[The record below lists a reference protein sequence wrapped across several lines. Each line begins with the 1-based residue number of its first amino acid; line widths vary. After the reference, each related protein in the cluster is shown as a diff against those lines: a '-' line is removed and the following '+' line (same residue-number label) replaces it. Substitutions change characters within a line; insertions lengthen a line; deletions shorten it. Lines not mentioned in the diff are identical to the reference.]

1 MLCPCMHE
9 EKQHDDVTL
18 ETLLDMFLKEEI
30 DRVRASL
37 ARRDPFLDRF
47 SSIVSVGQSALDG
60 KDNLFNRVF
69 PALLRTADLTVVESD
84 KNGPCIF
91 SSPLEHVKRGSWENL
106 PRLPSGDEQKP
117 VGTYGRPVWVVFDG
131 MAQRILF
138 VDHVW
143 DTSSASFAE
152 RRCRFMAATL
162 SAVDRLSQDP
172 TSLPWPRTAVG
183 MAIIDC
189 SDRASDPMQGVYR
202 VSEID
207 QILGTTGLGRSLN
220 DVLCRFQDMVQEELE
235 KAAAESGSE
244 AEAEAEAETGFWLD
258 FPLRLYDPEDE

>member
-1 MLCPCMHE
+1 MPE
-9 EKQHDDVTL
+9 EKQHDDAAL
-18 ETLLDMFLKEEI
+18 ETLLDTFLKEEI

-37 ARRDPFLDRF
+37 ATRDPFLDRF
-47 SSIVSVGQSALDG
+47 FSIVSVGQSALDG

-91 SSPLEHVKRGSWENL
+91 SSALEHVRRGSWENL

-117 VGTYGRPVWVVFDG
+117 VGTYGRPVWVEFDA

-162 SAVDRLSQDP
+162 SAVDRLSQNQGFFLGHARLSEWRSS
-172 TSLPWPRTAVG
+172 TVRTERQTP
-183 MAIIDC
+183 C
-189 SDRASDPMQGVYR
+189 KASIV
-202 VSEID
+202 
-207 QILGTTGLGRSLN
+207 
-220 DVLCRFQDMVQEELE
+220 
-235 KAAAESGSE
+235 
-244 AEAEAEAETGFWLD
+244 
-258 FPLRLYDPEDE
+258 